1 MSCHDIGRGMNSVV
15 LVVLDLYDHGK
26 MSLESARQVIKAC
39 REGTQWCD
47 GNENEAVMC
56 CCENRCGYCLERL
69 KPGDAL
75 YCLYD
80 IVRVAE
86 SEGLLKDYE
95 PVKVFRNRTDQAYKL
110 AGKDLG
116 YDWICANCFEKIIN
130 KITGDSEKTGFLKQ
144 LVESIS
150 LNEWHV
156 AANNMS
162 DYYMAKYMEQ
172 KEKDDEA
179 D

>member
-1 MSCHDIGRGMNSVV
+1 
-15 LVVLDLYDHGK
+15 
-26 MSLESARQVIKAC
+26 
-39 REGTQWCD
+39 
-47 GNENEAVMC
+47 MC
-56 CCENRCGYCLERL
+56 QL
-69 KPGDAL
+69 
-75 YCLYD
+75 
-80 IVRVAE
+80 
-86 SEGLLKDYE
+86 
-95 PVKVFRNRTDQAYKL
+95 FR
-110 AGKDLG
+110 
-116 YDWICANCFEKIIN
+116 
-130 KITGDSEKTGFLKQ
+130 DSERTGVLKQ

>member
-1 MSCHDIGRGMNSVV
+1 M
-15 LVVLDLYDHGK
+15 
-26 MSLESARQVIKAC
+26 
-39 REGTQWCD
+39 
-47 GNENEAVMC
+47 
-56 CCENRCGYCLERL
+56 

-75 YCLYD
+75 YCIYD

-95 PVKVFRNRTDQAYKL
+95 PVKDFRNRTDQAYKL
-110 AGKDLG
+110 TGKDLG
-116 YDWICANCFEKIIN
+116 YDWICANCFEEIIN
-130 KITGDSEKTGFLKQ
+130 KITGDSEKTRALKQ

-172 KEKDDEA
+172 KDDEA

>member
-1 MSCHDIGRGMNSVV
+1 M
-15 LVVLDLYDHGK
+15 
-26 MSLESARQVIKAC
+26 
-39 REGTQWCD
+39 
-47 GNENEAVMC
+47 
-56 CCENRCGYCLERL
+56 
-69 KPGDAL
+69 
-75 YCLYD
+75 
-80 IVRVAE
+80 
-86 SEGLLKDYE
+86 
-95 PVKVFRNRTDQAYKL
+95 
-110 AGKDLG
+110 G
-116 YDWICANCFEKIIN
+116 YDGICANCFEEIIN
-130 KITGDSEKTGFLKQ
+130 KITGDSEKTGVLKQ